1 MDTMM
6 RKVFLYRPFDVTPQD
21 LRCGYGHQLATA
33 IFDCIK
39 GETASFAE
47 QLNTGPF
54 PSGGYGPVR
63 TLSES
68 GRLKDPAVFKAVCT
82 YYALTRGIAPASEL
96 IRHKRQVRRVRS
108 T

>member
-1 MDTMM
+1 M
-6 RKVFLYRPFDVTPQD
+6 RKVFLYRAFDVTPD
-21 LRCGYGHQLATA
+21 LRCGYGHQLAAA

-39 GETASFAE
+39 GETASFGRAVAYD
-47 QLNTGPF
+47 TGPF